1 MEKEPALPSSYR
13 PLSLLETIG
22 KLFEEIPLNRFQNE
36 VSEPEQVRDKQ
47 SVFDPGMACPCI

>member
-47 SVFDPGMACPCI
+47 FVFDPGMACPCI